1 MFWVTKNIDNGVA
14 LGEVRAAANDRRRC
28 QSVIPADQWE
38 AEPHVLLPWAGQGMV
53 IYVRDHSDMVGT
65 RHVRI
70 DWFGGQ
76 RLANIARI

>member
-1 MFWVTKNIDNGVA
+1 M
-14 LGEVRAAANDRRRC
+14 
-28 QSVIPADQWE
+28 
-38 AEPHVLLPWAGQGMV
+38 LLPRAGQGMV

-76 RLANIARI
+76 LVNIDEFSRSCVQCFVSLNKDFGTMGHAI

>member
-1 MFWVTKNIDNGVA
+1 MPTNEKLRLECCLA
-14 LGEVRAAANDRRRC
+14 
-28 QSVIPADQWE
+28 
-38 AEPHVLLPWAGQGMV
+38 WAGQGML

-76 RLANIARI
+76 LVNIAWISTVKVVLNASFHQNKDFGTMGHGIKVMFYDTN